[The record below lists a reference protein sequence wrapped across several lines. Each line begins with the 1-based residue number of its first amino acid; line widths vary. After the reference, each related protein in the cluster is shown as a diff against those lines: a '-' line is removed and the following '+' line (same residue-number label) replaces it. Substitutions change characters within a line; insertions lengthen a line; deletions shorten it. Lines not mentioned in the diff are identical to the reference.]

1 MTAITVKAIK
11 TSQEIDHLYELIKI
25 IWPEVFTTLLGE
37 AHVAYMLDNYQS
49 PEKIKSE
56 IDAGVVY
63 YFVEAEEEIVGYLA
77 YDLKADHMYISKLY
91 LLNSVRGK
99 GLSRSMLD
107 WLEHTALD
115 NHKDKLML
123 NVNRFNARAIS
134 VYKHM
139 GFESMAEID
148 TPFGDFMLTDYRME
162 KQLSSRF

>member
-99 GLSRSMLD
+99 GLSRSMLG

-139 GFESMAEID
+139 GFESIAEID

-162 KQLSSRF
+162 KQLSSKF

>member
-1 MTAITVKAIK
+1 MTAITVKPIK
-11 TSQEIDHLYELIKI
+11 TSEAIDHLYDLIKI
-25 IWPEVFTTLLGE
+25 IWPEVFTSLLGE

-56 IDAGVVY
+56 IDAGVAY
-63 YFVEAEEEIVGYLA
+63 YFVEYDDEIVGYLA
-77 YDLKADHMYISKLY
+77 YDITADYMYISKLY

-99 GLSRSMLD
+99 GLSRNMMD
-107 WLEHTALD
+107 WLENTALA
-115 NHKDKLML
+115 NHKDKLIL

-139 GFESMAEID
+139 GFESIAEID

-162 KQLSSRF
+162 KQLSV